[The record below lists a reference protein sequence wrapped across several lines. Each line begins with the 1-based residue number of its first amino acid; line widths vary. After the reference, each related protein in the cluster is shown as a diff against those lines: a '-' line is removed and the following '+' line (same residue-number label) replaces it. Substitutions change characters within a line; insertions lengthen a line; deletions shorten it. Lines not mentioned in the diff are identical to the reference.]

1 MKKIRWTLAILFVLP
16 FLAPTT
22 GVAQEDTASAEQ
34 KVEKKKIKRDPFRLT
49 AEEIATLPE
58 VGNAFEAISRLRPRF
73 LQTRG
78 SNRILSSAPPE
89 PVVYVDEVKR
99 GQIDFLRSVPVH
111 TIGEVR
117 YLRGVD
123 ATTRWGMNHEGG
135 AIMIYTIKPTL
146 PPERQP

>member
-1 MKKIRWTLAILFVLP
+1 MKKLPWALAIAVALP
-16 FLAPTT
+16 LLAPAA
-22 GVAQEDTASAEQ
+22 GFSQSDASRVGE
-34 KVEKKKIKRDPFRLT
+34 KKIKRDPFRLT

-58 VGNAFEAISRLRPRF
+58 AGNAFEAISRLRPRF

-78 SNRILSSAPPE
+78 INRILSSSPPE
-89 PVVYVDEVKR
+89 PTVYVDEVKR

-111 TIGEVR
+111 TIGEIR

-135 AIMIYTIKPTL
+135 AIMIYTLKPTL